1 MKEIILKING
11 MMCGMCESHV
21 NDVVRRTCNPK
32 KVKSSHKSNT
42 TTILCEDSVDV
53 KAVVSA
59 IEAIGYKVEGI
70 EENINK

>member
-53 KAVVSA
+53 KAVVKA

>member
-1 MKEIILKING
+1 MKEVILKING

-42 TTILCEDSVDV
+42 TIILCEDSVDIETV
-53 KAVVSA
+53 IKA
-59 IEAIGYKVEGI
+59 IEALGYKVEGI
-70 EENINK
+70 EENIKK